1 MVKIAIVSHSGYG
14 HTYEVAKHV
23 KVGVEKAGCTASHYT
38 ASEAIE
44 KMAEL
49 QDFDGII
56 FGSPT
61 YMGSASADFKKF
73 MDASSKEWAQQK
85 WHNKIAAGFTNSSSM
100 SGDKLSTLIQISI
113 FAAQH
118 GMIWVGNDILPN
130 TSGKSPNPDGMNRL
144 GSWLG
149 LMTQA
154 NSDEG
159 PDIAP
164 PQSDRKT
171 AEHFG
176 KRVAEITIK
185 FVGGK

>member
-1 MVKIAIVSHSGYG
+1 MVKIVIISHSGYG
-14 HTYEVAKHV
+14 HTYEVAQHV
-23 KVGVEKAGCTASHYT
+23 VMGVKQGGAEAVHYT
-38 ASEAIE
+38 AAEAIE
-44 KMAEL
+44 KMEEL
-49 QDFDGII
+49 SGFDGMI

-73 MDASSKEWAQQK
+73 MDASSKSWFQQK
-85 WHNKIAAGFTNSSSM
+85 WHNKIAAGFTNSSSL
-100 SGDKLSTLIQISI
+100 SGDKLCTLTQLAV

-118 GMIWVGNDILPN
+118 GMIWVGNDLLPD
-130 TSGKSPNPDGMNRL
+130 SSSKGSIEGLNRL

-154 NSDEG
+154 NSDQG
-159 PDIAP
+159 PDLAP
-164 PQSDRKT
+164 PESDRKT

-185 FVGGK
+185 FVG